1 MQASLNRRL
10 STLERRYGP
19 AMARPA
25 MIGDMTSIDV
35 IRRLSSS
42 EREELAEV
50 MRSLIDG
57 PSQEAAQELGRIY
70 LLARERKDRGLVCVR
85 ERKPPDEYREELKE
99 ARLIHGS
106 EAWQFV
112 DTHHEYLE
120 EETNQ

>member
-1 MQASLNRRL
+1 MQSSLNRRL

-57 PSQEAAQELGRIY
+57 PSEDAKQELARIY

-85 ERKPPDEYREELKE
+85 ECKPPDEYREELKE

>member
-70 LLARERKDRGLVCVR
+70 LLARERKDLGLVCVR

>member
-10 STLERRYGP
+10 SSLERHYGP
-19 AMARPA
+19 LIARPA

-57 PSQEAAQELGRIY
+57 SSEEAKQELARIY
-70 LLARERKDRGLVCVR
+70 LLARERKGRGLVCIR
-85 ERKPPDEYREELKE
+85 DRKPADEYREELRE
-99 ARLIHGS
+99 ARLIHGP

>member
-10 STLERRYGP
+10 SSLERRYRP
-19 AMARPA
+19 AMVRPA

-50 MRSLIDG
+50 MRSLING
-57 PSQEAAQELGRIY
+57 PCQEATKELGRIY
-70 LLARERKDRGLVCVR
+70 LLARERKDRGLICIR
-85 ERKPPDEYREELKE
+85 DRKPAEEYREELKE
-99 ARLIHGS
+99 ARLIHGP
-106 EAWQFV
+106 EAWQYV

>member
-1 MQASLNRRL
+1 MQSSLNRRL

-50 MRSLIDG
+50 MRSLING
-57 PSQEAAQELGRIY
+57 PCQEATKELGRIY

-85 ERKPPDEYREELKE
+85 ERKPPDKYREELRE
-99 ARLIHGS
+99 ARLIHGP

-112 DTHHEYLE
+112 DTHQEYLAH
-120 EETNQ
+120 ETNQ

>member
-10 STLERRYGP
+10 LTLERRYGP

-42 EREELAEV
+42 ETEELAEV
-50 MRSLIDG
+50 MRSLING

-85 ERKPPDEYREELKE
+85 ERKPTDEYREELKE

>member
-10 STLERRYGP
+10 SSLERHYEP
-19 AMARPA
+19 LITRPA

-57 PSQEAAQELGRIY
+57 PSEEAKQELARIY
-70 LLARERKDRGLVCVR
+70 LLARERKDRGLVCIR
-85 ERKPPDEYREELKE
+85 DRKPADEYREELRE
-99 ARLIHGS
+99 ARLIHGP

>member
-1 MQASLNRRL
+1 MVLPEVWVFEPMKRL
-10 STLERRYGP
+10 
-19 AMARPA
+19 A

-57 PSQEAAQELGRIY
+57 PSQEATQDLGRIY
-70 LLARERKDRGLVCVR
+70 LLARERKDRGLVCTR
-85 ERKPPDEYREELKE
+85 DRKPADEYWEELRE
-99 ARLIHGS
+99 AQLLHGT

-112 DTHHEYLE
+112 DTHHDLLSKRLI
-120 EETNQ
+120 QIVR